1 MIILI
6 LFLGPT
12 DSLKSLIEIN
22 PDYHCILELNN
33 AYRRSWL
40 FDSANNYLKKYE
52 DRFGFEEQAEF
63 NYLIGENL
71 FFKGEL
77 LSAREQYLKTAAKYS
92 NAKYANDALER
103 LYLFESARKD
113 TLLLKKLG
121 KVINLYEI
129 GELKPAEDSLRNLIK
144 TVIGDYALYY
154 LALVYY
160 QKNEYNQ
167 ALSAL
172 EQLNKDFPS
181 SCIHQAKLLVAEID
195 LKIGREKEAI
205 KILEDLVIKY
215 PNFPVGIRAR
225 DILKK
230 LEGVQMRK

>member
-1 MIILI
+1 M
-6 LFLGPT
+6 
-12 DSLKSLIEIN
+12 IEIN

-160 QKNEYNQ
+160 QK
-167 ALSAL
+167 
-172 EQLNKDFPS
+172 
-181 SCIHQAKLLVAEID
+181 
-195 LKIGREKEAI
+195 
-205 KILEDLVIKY
+205 
-215 PNFPVGIRAR
+215 
-225 DILKK
+225 
-230 LEGVQMRK
+230 